1 MRRTFCIGKHLC
13 LGRTTAVSDAGM
25 DRMRLIRAHDMLV
38 FSPSLRASAFEG
50 GVFTAKLTF
59 REFQLFIVVLALR
72 HA

>member
-1 MRRTFCIGKHLC
+1 MPGL
-13 LGRTTAVSDAGM
+13 

-59 REFQLFIVVLALR
+59 REFQLFIVLLDLR